1 MLKPL
6 TADITPDRR
15 PLDLRAYEAEG
26 GYEGLRAAVSRSPQ
40 EVQKIVAQS
49 GLRGRGGAGFPTGMK
64 WSFVPMGN
72 LEGRRYLV
80 VNADEKEPGSM
91 KDRLLIEG
99 NPHQLVEG
107 AIIAA
112 WAIQADTAIIFLRRE
127 YARGAAALRT
137 AIAEARASGRAGE
150 KILGASWRLDIRLH
164 VSAGRYMCGEESG
177 LLNAL
182 EGKRATPRNK
192 PPFPQVSGL
201 WGRPTIVNSVET
213 LCNVPHILRHG
224 PQWFKDL
231 SSSADSGTKIFG
243 ASGKVRAPGLW
254 ELPMGTTIREI
265 IEKHAGGMRDGHTLR
280 GLLPGGASTDFL
292 SAEKLDVR
300 MDFESIAKAGS
311 RLGTG
316 TMIVLDDKTCPVGM
330 ALSLSRFFAR
340 ESCGWCTP
348 CREGLPWIVRS
359 LEALEEGRGEVSDI
373 ENLEEL
379 AAMLAP
385 GRTFCALAPGA
396 AEPLGSAL
404 RLFREDFVQH
414 ARRKR
419 CPWK

>member
-1 MLKPL
+1 
-6 TADITPDRR
+6 
-15 PLDLRAYEAEG
+15 
-26 GYEGLRAAVSRSPQ
+26 
-40 EVQKIVAQS
+40 
-49 GLRGRGGAGFPTGMK
+49 
-64 WSFVPMGN
+64 
-72 LEGRRYLV
+72 
-80 VNADEKEPGSM
+80 
-91 KDRLLIEG
+91 
-99 NPHQLVEG
+99 
-107 AIIAA
+107 
-112 WAIQADTAIIFLRRE
+112 
-127 YARGAAALRT
+127 
-137 AIAEARASGRAGE
+137 
-150 KILGASWRLDIRLH
+150 
-164 VSAGRYMCGEESG
+164 
-177 LLNAL
+177 
-182 EGKRATPRNK
+182 
-192 PPFPQVSGL
+192 
-201 WGRPTIVNSVET
+201 
-213 LCNVPHILRHG
+213 
-224 PQWFKDL
+224 
-231 SSSADSGTKIFG
+231 
-243 ASGKVRAPGLW
+243 
-254 ELPMGTTIREI
+254 MGTTIREI